1 MTLTTRTI
9 FLLMLL
15 LAPVGGLV
23 AQETPTTVPPDAEA
37 STTIPPSTEET
48 ASPTEVAP
56 ASATETSTEETESPT
71 EETEDSSTGRHLEVR
86 EQFSRLLDRHPDELW
101 MILKLDPA
109 LMTNG
114 AFMSGYPEVQEFVAG
129 HPEILRNPRYYLSQ
143 FSSPAQNRG
152 VLDDIF
158 EALAVFSGISLTVF
172 ALMWLIRTL
181 VEQMRWR
188 QLSRTQS
195 EVHNKILD
203 RFNTSEQ
210 LIEYIRT
217 PAGSKFLESAPIPL
231 HAERPASGRT
241 STLASRILW
250 SVQIG
255 VLIAIVGLGMLLLSA
270 IFEKDASQ
278 ELFALG
284 SIALCVGAGFIASAA
299 VSLKL
304 SRRLGL
310 WEGGAPPEVI
320 DGPGP
325 VR

>member
-1 MTLTTRTI
+1 MTLTARTI
-9 FLLMLL
+9 LILMLV
-15 LAPVGGLV
+15 LAPAGKLI
-23 AQETPTTVPPDAEA
+23 AQEAPTTDLTEMEASSTPTPAEA
-37 STTIPPSTEET
+37 APET
-48 ASPTEVAP
+48 AAKTTP
-56 ASATETSTEETESPT
+56 EETETAT
-71 EETEDSSTGRHLEVR
+71 EETEDSSTGRHLELR
-86 EQFSRLLDRHPDELW
+86 EQFSRLLDRHPRELW

-114 AFMSGYPEVQEFVAG
+114 AFMSGYPEVQEFVAK
-129 HPEILRNPRYYLSQ
+129 HPEILRNPRFYLAQ
-143 FSSPAQNRG
+143 FTSPAQNEG

-181 VEQMRWR
+181 IEQMRWR

-195 EVHNKILD
+195 EVHNKLLD

-217 PAGSKFLESAPIPL
+217 PAGGKFLESAPIPL
-231 HAERPASGRT
+231 HVERPANGRT

-255 VLIAIVGLGMLLLSA
+255 VLVAIVGLGMLLLSA